1 MEIILLNFVESLF
14 EGQGL
19 RFLSGILV
27 FIPGVRGAMAS
38 ADWGRLAALAL
49 QFLLCPP
56 GAARRALRAGMGR
69 GVEYLF
75 KAASAVVRPAYFRL
89 KGQTHKRVVHFC
101 HVFIALIIFK
111 FSNTFFFSFL
121 ERVSKRCKEVSLV

>member
-89 KGQTHKRVVHFC
+89 MSPNFLLMAVPTLLNAAVAFC
-101 HVFIALIIFK
+101 PA
-111 FSNTFFFSFL
+111 
-121 ERVSKRCKEVSLV
+121 